1 MSVNKFEAGG
11 RGNKPVNKAMGL
23 VLKRLRQDAGL
34 SMRDLAD
41 KLGTPHSLVGKLEN
55 NDREMTVT
63 EFITYLKALE
73 ADPAKVFKQVMEI
86 YEEEGQF
93 TK

>member
-11 RGNKPVNKAMGL
+11 RGNTGVNKALGL
-23 VLKRLRQDAGL
+23 ILKRLRQDANL
-34 SMRDLAD
+34 TMRELGD

-55 NDREMTVT
+55 NDREITVT
-63 EFITYLKALE
+63 EFITYLKGLE
-73 ADPAKVFKQVMEI
+73 TDPTKLFKQVLEI

>member
-11 RGNKPVNKAMGL
+11 RGNTKVNKAMGL
-23 VLKRLRQDAGL
+23 VLKRLRRDAGL
-34 SMRDLAD
+34 TMRELGD
-41 KLGTPHSLVGKLEN
+41 KLGTPHTLVGKLES
-55 NDREMTVT
+55 NDREITVT
-63 EFITYLKALE
+63 EFITYLKELE
-73 ADPAKVFKQVMEI
+73 ADPTKVFRQVMEV